1 MGVKPLCAMTVV
13 TYGAVFLVGTLFIRT
28 AFADKERE
36 ERADEEN
43 LQSVEDPLYDLL
55 HEEQSVPGAARE
67 TAKVEKTYP
76 AMGPVARRRGI
87 NPVLT
92 TLFNVHSK
100 EALPIFAK
108 QLPSGSAVNELFRCR
123 GFAFIKEL
131 DPRLLEAVLASVRVF
146 ESPRVN
152 IISAYRS
159 PKFNDSLSKKGRRV
173 AAESRHTKGE
183 AIDFSLITIDAE
195 HLGKWLWDNFD
206 GGVGTYK
213 HDNFVH
219 IDVGPRRRWQG
230 K

>member
-1 MGVKPLCAMTVV
+1 MPMVA
-13 TYGAVFLVGTLFIRT
+13 YGAVFLVGVLFMRT

-36 ERADEEN
+36 EMPGESAP
-43 LQSVEDPLYDLL
+43 QSIEDPLKDLL
-55 HEEQSVPGAARE
+55 REEQSVPGAAGK
-67 TAKVEKTYP
+67 TPKVDKVYP
-76 AMGPVARRRGI
+76 AMGPVARRRGL
-87 NPVLT
+87 NPLLT

-108 QLPSGSAVNELFRCR
+108 QRPSMRALNELFRCR
-123 GFAFIKEL
+123 GFAFVKEL
-131 DPRLLEAVLASVRVF
+131 DPRLFEAVLAAVREF

-173 AAESRHTKGE
+173 AAESRHTRGE
-183 AIDFSLITIDAE
+183 AIDFGLTTVNAQE
-195 HLGKWLWDNFD
+195 LGKWLWDNFE

-219 IDVGPRRRWQG
+219 IDVGPKRRWQG

>member
-13 TYGAVFLVGTLFIRT
+13 ACGAMLLAGTLSMRT

-36 ERADEEN
+36 ERPGEPD
-43 LQSVEDPLYDLL
+43 LQSIEDPLGDLL
-55 HEEQSVPGAARE
+55 KEEQSVPGAACE
-67 TAKVEKTYP
+67 TPKVEKTYP
-76 AMGPVARRRGI
+76 APGPVARRRGL
-87 NPVLT
+87 NPLLT

-100 EALPIFAK
+100 EALPVFAK
-108 QLPSGSAVNELFRCR
+108 QLPSRRVLNELFRCR
-123 GFAFIKEL
+123 GFAYVKEL
-131 DPRLLEAVLASVRVF
+131 DPRLLEAVLAAATKF

-159 PKFNDSLSKKGRRV
+159 PKFNDSLSKKGRRI

-183 AIDFSLITIDAE
+183 AIDFGLTTVNAE
-195 HLGKWLWDNFD
+195 ELGKWLWDNFE

-219 IDVGPRRRWQG
+219 IDVGPRRRWRG
-230 K
+230 N